1 MGSREM
7 TTPTHL
13 VVIDSHTK
21 PGHWLLTKYVGKKV
35 AGKAELP
42 CTQHTAAELMVEV
55 EAWRKAE

>member
-1 MGSREM
+1 MN
-7 TTPTHL
+7 TTHL
-13 VVIDSHTK
+13 VIIDSHTK

-35 AGKAELP
+35 VGKAELP